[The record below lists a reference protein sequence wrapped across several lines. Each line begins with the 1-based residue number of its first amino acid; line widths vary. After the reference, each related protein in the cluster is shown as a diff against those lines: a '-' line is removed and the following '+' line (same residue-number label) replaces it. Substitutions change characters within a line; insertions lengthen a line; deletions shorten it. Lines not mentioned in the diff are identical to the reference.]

1 MRFNCRTQSWSLFHA
16 KTFETLKG
24 FLPAELEGS
33 SALVPIAHVDPSVVG
48 SKICLG
54 VKGDITSYLA
64 ALADGSFHYTRIC
77 KK

>member
-1 MRFNCRTQSWSLFHA
+1 MRFNSRTPTWSLFHT

-54 VKGDITSYLA
+54 VKGDIDKLPGCFSRWKLP
-64 ALADGSFHYTRIC
+64 LH
-77 KK
+77 KNL